1 MASRARDAPLV
12 PMFIHF
18 ADQADAFPLSEGQL
32 HIQVSLEGIL
42 GYSIAILQHLV
53 CGRLDGLGNLICR
66 QNLKGRCE
74 KSSDQTATGYIPMLP
89 KREPYGSN
97 MGKAGPGQMSP
108 PHTPD
113 TA

>member
-1 MASRARDAPLV
+1 
-12 PMFIHF
+12 MFISF
-18 ADQADAFPLSEGQL
+18 CRISFVFPCLTLLCPAWPHLSEGQL

-42 GYSIAILQHLV
+42 GYSISILQHLV

-74 KSSDQTATGYIPMLP
+74 KSSDQTATGYTPILP

-97 MGKAGPGQMSP
+97 MGKAGPGQTSL